1 MAPHSLP
8 SSRTS
13 GESTAALEK
22 DEEAEIAISEKDDDL
37 QQSDALPPKDG
48 STPTSPGYRT
58 ENGKHFGPDGTE
70 LAPSQT
76 RAAILEVSGLSLHP
90 ELPNTYIVGWES
102 SDDPT
107 NPLNWAPWRRWGTVF
122 LVSLITLITPLA
134 STMFAAAVP
143 ILMDEFGVESKIL
156 NAFVV
161 SIFVLGFV
169 IGPLI
174 CSPLSELHGRLPVYH
189 TSNFVFLCFTIACAV
204 APSLPALMVF
214 RFMAGSAGS
223 AALAIGGGTIADVIP
238 IHHRGKAMVLFSMG
252 PILGPVIG
260 PVGGGFAVQSLGWR
274 WIFWILTIASGS
286 VCALCLAVMRET
298 FAPKILK
305 LRTLK
310 LEKKYPHVAFRSKY
324 WSPLTEKEYMIRSL
338 VRPLRMLVNPIVLSL
353 SLYLAVGYGYL
364 YLVFTTLSLIF
375 RTRYGF
381 GLGAAGLSFLGSGI
395 GSIIGA
401 AVYAYWADGVHG
413 HLSKKHGGVRPE
425 FRLPAL
431 MVASVCLPAGLF
443 MYGWTLEAG
452 YHWMAPQ
459 VACGIF
465 GFALVLV
472 FVSVPF

>member
-8 SSRTS
+8 SSTTS
-13 GESTAALEK
+13 GESTVALEK
-22 DEEAEIAISEKDDDL
+22 DEEAAIGISEKDDDL
-37 QQSDALPPKDG
+37 QQSDVVPPKDD

-70 LAPSQT
+70 LAASQT

-204 APSLPALMVF
+204 APNLPALMVF

-260 PVGGGFAVQSLGWR
+260 PVGGGFEVQALGWR

-286 VCALCLAVMRET
+286 VCVLCLAVMRET
-298 FAPKILK
+298 FAPKILIG
-305 LRTLK
+305 RTRE
-310 LEKKYPHVAFRSKY
+310 LEKRYPHVAFRSKY
-324 WSPLTEKEYMIRSL
+324 WSPLTEKEYLIRSL

-364 YLVFTTLSLIF
+364 YLIFTTLSLIF
-375 RTRYGF
+375 RTKYGF
-381 GLGAAGLSFLGSGI
+381 GLGAAGLSFLGSGV

-401 AVYAYWADGVHG
+401 AVYAYWADGAHG
-413 HLSKKHGGVRPE
+413 HLSKKHGGARPE

-431 MVASVCLPAGLF
+431 MVASVVLPVGLF
-443 MYGWTLEAG
+443 MYGWTLETG
-452 YHWMAPQ
+452 VHWMAPQ

-465 GFALVLV
+465 GFAVVLI

>member
-1 MAPHSLP
+1 M
-8 SSRTS
+8 SSGGSIS
-13 GESTAALEK
+13 GLERDLEK
-22 DEEAEIAISEKDDDL
+22 DEEAAIDTIPISEKDDKTSIPND
-37 QQSDALPPKDG
+37 D
-48 STPTSPGYRT
+48 TPTSSGYRT
-58 ENGKHFGPDGTE
+58 ENGKHFGPDGSE

-102 SDDPT
+102 DDDPT

-143 ILMDEFGVESKIL
+143 ILMEEFDVQSKIL

-204 APSLPALMVF
+204 APNLPALMVF

-260 PVGGGFAVQSLGWR
+260 PVGGGFAVQALGWR

-286 VCALCLAVMRET
+286 VCVLCLGVMRET

-305 LRTLK
+305 GRTRK
-310 LEKKYPHVAFRSKY
+310 LEKRYRHVAFRSMY
-324 WSPLTEKEYMIRSL
+324 WSPLTEKEYLVRSL

-375 RTRYGF
+375 RTKYGF
-381 GLGAAGLSFLGSGI
+381 GLGAAGLSFLGSGV

-401 AVYAYWADGVHG
+401 GVYAYWADTVHQY
-413 HLSKKHGGVRPE
+413 LSRKHGGVRPE

-431 MVASVCLPAGLF
+431 MVAAVVMPLGLF

-452 YHWMAPQ
+452 VHWMAPQ

-472 FVSVPF
+472 FVSPRLISS